1 MNFKLNGKMRSNP
14 AFNAK
19 IKMDPLHF
27 ETSAN
32 ASCECEVGRISAHIG
47 EVGIRFAIPFM
58 RPRRKLPMVASVGG
72 FHIRL
77 RPFQVRLKGI
87 GLHVAG
93 VMGTHGS
100 AGEVDAKVACE
111 TEVQAEGKVP
121 IKVGRINMDLCEAD
135 EIVD

>member
-1 MNFKLNGKMRSNP
+1 MNFKAHGKMRSNP

-19 IKMDPLHF
+19 VKMDPLQF
-27 ETSAN
+27 ETSAS
-32 ASCECEVGRISAHIG
+32 ASCDCDVGRLSAYIG

-58 RPRRKLPMVASVGG
+58 KPRRKLPMVASVGG

-77 RPFQVRLKGI
+77 RPFQVKLKGI

-93 VMGTHGS
+93 VLGTKGS

-111 TEVQAEGKVP
+111 TDMQVEGKVP
-121 IKVGRINMDLCEAD
+121 IKVGRINLDFCEAD
-135 EIVD
+135 ELVE